1 MEQLKPIHDD
11 NSFDVERVRQD
22 FPILRRTVHGKPLV
36 YLDTAASAQRPLAVI
51 EATDRFYREHNA
63 NVHRGVHSLSQEATD
78 LYEGARRRL
87 ARYINAAS
95 EREVIFTRGT
105 TEAINLV
112 ANSYLRPRLQP
123 GDEILI
129 THMEHHSNIVPW
141 QMLRDHTGAV
151 LKVAPINERGELK
164 LDALESMLSDRV
176 KLLGMVHIS
185 NALGTINPVAEVC
198 RMAKRHGIP
207 VLVDGAQAMP
217 HSRVDV
223 QALGCDFF
231 CLSGHKMYGPTGI
244 GALWAREATLEAMP
258 PWQGGG
264 EMISWVTFEKS
275 TWNELP
281 AKFEAGTPNIA
292 GGIGLGAAV
301 EYLESLGMD
310 AITAYERSVLEYATD
325 RLQQIEGLRII
336 GTAREKAGVISFTLG
351 DIHPHDLGTIVD
363 HYGVALRTGHHC
375 TMPVM
380 QFFGVPATARA
391 SFGLYNTA
399 GEVDVL
405 ADALEQARA
414 MFRRRGCTAGRR
426 RTRPRAT
433 KKPVIEP
440 AFSCLR
446 TR

>member
-1 MEQLKPIHDD
+1 MTEKLP
-11 NSFDVERVRQD
+11 FDVQRVRAD
-22 FPILRRTVHGKPLV
+22 FPILQRTVHGKPLV

-63 NVHRGVHSLSQEATD
+63 NVHRGVHTLSQEATD
-78 LYEGARRRL
+78 LYEGGRRRL
-87 ARYINAAS
+87 AAHINAAS
-95 EREVIFTRGT
+95 EREIIFTRGT

-112 ANSYLRPRLQP
+112 AQSFLRPKLRP
-123 GDEILI
+123 GDEILL

-141 QMLRDHTGAV
+141 QMLCEQTGAV
-151 LKVAPINERGELK
+151 LKVAPINQRGELEM
-164 LDALESMLSDRV
+164 DALESMLSERV
-176 KLLGMVHIS
+176 KLLGIVHIS

-198 RMAKRHGIP
+198 RMAGRFGIP
-207 VLVDGAQAMP
+207 VLVDGAQGMP
-217 HSRVDV
+217 HSKVDV
-223 QALGCDFF
+223 QALGCDFY

-244 GALWAREATLEAMP
+244 GALWSREKTLEAMP

-264 EMISWVTFEKS
+264 EMIARVTFEKS

-292 GGIGLGAAV
+292 GGVGLAAAID
-301 EYLESLGMD
+301 YLDSLGMD
-310 AITAYERSVLEYATD
+310 AIAAHESALLAYATD
-325 RLQQIEGLRII
+325 RLQALDGFRII
-336 GTAREKAGVISFTLG
+336 GNARHKAGVISFTLG

-380 QFFGVPATARA
+380 QFFNVPATARA

-405 ADALEQARA
+405 VDALQQARA
-414 MFRRRGCTAGRR
+414 MF
-426 RTRPRAT
+426 
-433 KKPVIEP
+433 
-440 AFSCLR
+440 
-446 TR
+446 

>member
-1 MEQLKPIHDD
+1 MTNPTAAQP
-11 NSFDVERVRQD
+11 FDIERVRRD
-22 FPILRRTVHGKPLV
+22 FPILQRTVHGKPLV

-63 NVHRGVHSLSQEATD
+63 NVHRGVHTLSQEATD
-78 LYEGARRRL
+78 LYEGARRGL
-87 ARYINAAS
+87 ARFINADS
-95 EREVIFTRGT
+95 EREIIFTRGT

-112 ANSYLRPRLQP
+112 AQSYLRPRLEP

-141 QMLRDHTGAV
+141 QMLREQTGAV
-151 LKVAPINERGELK
+151 LKVAPINDRGELE
-164 LDALESMLSDRV
+164 LDALEALLSDRV
-176 KLLGMVHIS
+176 RLLGVVHIS
-185 NALGTINPVAEVC
+185 NALGTINPVAEIC

-231 CLSGHKMYGPTGI
+231 CLSAHKMYGPTGI
-244 GALWAREATLEAMP
+244 GALWAREST
-258 PWQGGG
+258 QGGG
-264 EMISWVTFEKS
+264 EMISRVTFEQS

-292 GGIGLGAAV
+292 GGVGLGAAV
-301 EYLESLGMD
+301 DYLDGLGLEVI
-310 AITAYERSVLEYATD
+310 AAYERSLLKYATE
-325 RLQQIEGLRII
+325 RLREIDGLRII
-336 GTAREKAGVISFTLG
+336 GTAGNKAPVVSFTLG

-391 SFGLYNTA
+391 SFGLYNTLE
-399 GEVDVL
+399 EVDVL
-405 ADALEQARA
+405 ADALEKARA
-414 MFRRRGCTAGRR
+414 MF
-426 RTRPRAT
+426 
-433 KKPVIEP
+433 
-440 AFSCLR
+440 
-446 TR
+446 

>member
-1 MEQLKPIHDD
+1 MSTPRTTPTAAQP
-11 NSFDVERVRQD
+11 FDIERVRRD
-22 FPILRRTVHGKPLV
+22 FPILQRTVHGKPLV

-63 NVHRGVHSLSQEATD
+63 NVHRGVHTLSQEATD
-78 LYEGARRRL
+78 LYEGARRGL
-87 ARYINAAS
+87 ARFINADS
-95 EREVIFTRGT
+95 EREIIFTRGT

-112 ANSYLRPRLQP
+112 AQSYLRPRLEP

-141 QMLRDHTGAV
+141 QMLREQTGAV
-151 LKVAPINERGELK
+151 LKVAPINDRGELE
-164 LDALESMLSDRV
+164 LDALEALLSDRV
-176 KLLGMVHIS
+176 RLLGVVHIS
-185 NALGTINPVAEVC
+185 NALGTINPVAEIC

-231 CLSGHKMYGPTGI
+231 CLSAHKMYGPTGI
-244 GALWAREATLEAMP
+244 GALWARESTLESMP

-264 EMISWVTFEKS
+264 EMISRVTFEQS

-292 GGIGLGAAV
+292 GGVGLGAAV
-301 EYLESLGMD
+301 DYLDGLGLEVI
-310 AITAYERSVLEYATD
+310 AAYERSLLKYATE
-325 RLQQIEGLRII
+325 RLREIDGLRII
-336 GTAREKAGVISFTLG
+336 GTAGNKAPVVSFTLG

-391 SFGLYNTA
+391 SFGLYNTLE
-399 GEVDVL
+399 EVDVL
-405 ADALEQARA
+405 ADALEKARA
-414 MFRRRGCTAGRR
+414 MF
-426 RTRPRAT
+426 
-433 KKPVIEP
+433 
-440 AFSCLR
+440 
-446 TR
+446 